1 MYRDPFRNWDRKPLH
16 ADHSKT
22 IARHGIGRTNADRLL
37 HETCNKQRG
46 DGSRDDQRPALTNT
60 DPAALGPDEGLGE
73 LVYFPWPVLDTA

>member
-37 HETCNKQRG
+37 HDLCNKQRG
-46 DGSRDDQRPALTNT
+46 DGSRDDQRPALTNA
-60 DPAALGPDEGLGE
+60 DPATLGTGVCEGLGE
-73 LVYFPWPVLDTA
+73 LTYFDWPTL